1 MCSIHA
7 HIFRALLIS
16 FTINNNTY
24 NVITQSF
31 MLPTHKLEINQA
43 PISKKVKENFK
54 ELCI

>member
-43 PISKKVKENFK
+43 PISKKVKENL